1 MAPSIKITKEEINA
15 LPLKSYEG
23 RVTIVDNDDKL
34 KTALRNLRKEKVL
47 GFDTESRPSFKKG
60 QNYPVSLIQ
69 LGGAHEVWLFQFHKF
84 TSKDELWK
92 VLADRKV
99 IKAGVAIQDD
109 IKKLQ
114 ELLEFKPGGFVE
126 IADLTQKAG
135 ILNTG
140 LRSLAGLL
148 LNFRISK
155 RAQVSNW
162 ARSALSEAQV
172 QYAATDAWV
181 SRELYCHMQKLK
193 KRAGNQPKPTAH

>member
-15 LPLKSYEG
+15 LPLKAYEG
-23 RVTIVDNDDKL
+23 SVTIVDDDKKL
-34 KTALRNLRKEKVL
+34 AKALSQLRKEKVL

-60 QNYPVSLIQ
+60 QNFPASLIQ
-69 LGGAHEVWLFQFHKF
+69 LGGQRTVWLFQIQKF
-84 TSKDELWK
+84 SDKTELWK
-92 VLADRKV
+92 ILADRKI

-114 ELLEFKPGGFVE
+114 ELQDFKPGGFVE

-140 LRSLAGLL
+140 LRSLAGMLL
-148 LNFRISK
+148 GFRISK

-162 ARSALSEAQV
+162 ARSTLTDAQI

-181 SRELYCHMQKLK
+181 SRKLYSHMQHLK
-193 KRAGNQPKPTAH
+193 KRAGGQPKAAAS

>member
-1 MAPSIKITKEEINA
+1 MSPTIKITKEEINA
-15 LPLKSYEG
+15 LPLKAYEG
-23 RVTIVDNDDKL
+23 PVTIVDDDEKL
-34 KTALRNLRKEKVL
+34 AKAIKELRKERIL

-60 QNYPVSLIQ
+60 QNYPASLIQ
-69 LGGAHEVWLFQFHKF
+69 LGGEQHIWLFQISNFS
-84 TSKDELWK
+84 TLDALWDILSDGK
-92 VLADRKV
+92 I
-99 IKAGVAIQDD
+99 IKAGVAIADD

-114 ELLEFKPGGFVE
+114 ELQDFTPAGFVE
-126 IADLTQKAG
+126 IATLSTQAG

-162 ARSALSEAQV
+162 AKSTLTDVQI

-181 SRELYCHMQKLK
+181 SRRLYLHMLDLGD
-193 KRAGNQPKPTAH
+193 RAGGLAESAAN

>member
-1 MAPSIKITKEEINA
+1 MSPTIKITKEQVNA
-15 LPLKSYEG
+15 LPLKAYEG
-23 RVTIVDNDDKL
+23 PITLVDDDAKMA
-34 KTALRNLRKEKVL
+34 TALKQLRREKVL

-60 QNYPVSLIQ
+60 QNYPASLVQ
-69 LGGAHEVWLFQFHKF
+69 LGGESHVWLFQIHKLDDL
-84 TSKDELWK
+84 SGLWGILSRRKPLK
-92 VLADRKV
+92 V
-99 IKAGVAIQDD
+99 GVAIADD

-114 ELLEFKPGGFVE
+114 DIRDFKPAGFVE

-148 LNFRISK
+148 LQMRVSK

-162 ARSALSEAQV
+162 ARSRLTDVQI

-181 SRELYCHMQKLK
+181 SRELYLHVKDRGREAVPMP
-193 KRAGNQPKPTAH
+193 RAAAL

>member
-1 MAPSIKITKEEINA
+1 MSPSIKITKEEINA
-15 LPLKSYEG
+15 FPLKAYEG
-23 RVTIVDNDDKL
+23 PVTIVDSDEQL
-34 KTALRNLRKEKVL
+34 KAILPELKKEKIL

-60 QNYPVSLIQ
+60 QNYPASLIQ
-69 LGGAHEVWLFQFHKF
+69 LCGENHVWLFQVLKLED
-84 TSKDELWK
+84 KKPLWK
-92 VLADRKV
+92 VLANNRI

-114 ELLEFKPGGFVE
+114 EQLDFRPAGFKE
-126 IADLTQKAG
+126 IATLTQQAG

-148 LNFRISK
+148 LGIRISK

-162 ARSALSEAQV
+162 AKPTLSESQI

-181 SRELYCHMQKLK
+181 SRELYMHMLKLK
-193 KRAGNQPKPTAH
+193 DRSKDPAGAGKS